1 MPIVINEFE
10 IIVEPPKDE
19 ARPAQASQMS
29 DDSAAQQLRPEDIA
43 RINAHFRQRQERVRA
58 D

>member
-10 IIVEPPKDE
+10 IMVEPPKDE
-19 ARPAQASQMS
+19 PRPERANKGS
-29 DDSAAQQLRPEDIA
+29 DDSAAQTLRPEDIA
-43 RINAHFRQRQERVRA
+43 RINAHFRQRLERVRA